1 MVNVLAGGVF
11 VLTAEIKVLFRTS
24 CFPVWSCECDTYQTC
39 MQWHICTH
47 RASQLW
53 PMQWSAMMRKI
64 QTPKRWSWSYLW
76 KETTCWASWEHEV
89 SSSPWTRTSFQG
101 HCGIRSYWPLQISRS
116 LALNRSYWPLIIIIF
131 VVFFCSLLQIWY
143 SSCYTGVQDQADSVF
158 DDILWYLIKHNLHF
172 WTVKT
177 FKLTLGN
184 C

>member
-1 MVNVLAGGVF
+1 MNVIRIKRACSYTFAHTGRPSCDPCSGLPWWEKSRPQNVEAEVTCGRRQPAGRHGNTRWAPLPGPGHHF
-11 VLTAEIKVLFRTS
+11 KVT
-24 CFPVWSCECDTYQTC
+24 
-39 MQWHICTH
+39 
-47 RASQLW
+47 
-53 PMQWSAMMRKI
+53 
-64 QTPKRWSWSYLW
+64 
-76 KETTCWASWEHEV
+76 
-89 SSSPWTRTSFQG
+89 
-101 HCGIRSYWPLQISRS
+101 GIRSYWPLQISRS
-116 LALNRSYWPLIIIIF
+116 LALDRSYWPLIIIIF